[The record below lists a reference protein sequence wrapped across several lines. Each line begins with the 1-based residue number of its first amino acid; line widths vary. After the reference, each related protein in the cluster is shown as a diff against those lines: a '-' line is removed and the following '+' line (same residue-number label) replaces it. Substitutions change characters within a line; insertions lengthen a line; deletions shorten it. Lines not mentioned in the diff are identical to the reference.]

1 MNVFVCSTHAEVSA
15 TQLTSVPQVQV
26 EGKLLMSIII
36 IGYTPIWR
44 NSCYLDPKGEARKC

>member
-26 EGKLLMSIII
+26 EGKLLMIIII

-44 NSCYLDPKGEARKC
+44 NLCYLYPKGEARKC